1 MNQRNYRSLDK
12 LEELKQKEAIINQ
25 QAEFL
30 RLIYENVKEAI
41 FVVDLA
47 TDGEFYYQGFNPA
60 AKKLTGI
67 EDVVNKTPAQ
77 ILSPEAAAQVTDQ
90 YQKCVRSKSIVTY
103 EECLPFNGQD
113 TWWLTTLNPIENDI
127 GDVYRIVGTSLNITQ
142 RKNVEIELDRE
153 KKFLETLLDNLSDGI
168 VACDSHGVL
177 TLFNR
182 ATQEFHG
189 LPQQPIPADEWAE
202 HYDLYYADGETPM
215 SREDIPLFRA
225 LQGESV
231 RDLEIMIIPKRG
243 QPRTLLANGDPIINS
258 QGEKLG
264 AIATMRDIS
273 DRKQAE
279 LALAE
284 LNQDLEIRV
293 QKRTSE
299 LEQVNKLLFTTTR
312 QLQKSNQELEQFAY
326 VTSHDLKAP
335 LRAISSLSGW
345 IEEDLADKLD
355 AETKENM
362 DLLRGRVHRL
372 ENLINGLLSYSR
384 VGRLKA
390 EPQKVAVEE
399 LITEIINS
407 LDIPPDFS
415 VEIKG
420 NMPTL
425 VTEITPLTQVFSN
438 LIVNA
443 IKHSDRING
452 RVIISASELDNF
464 YEFKVSDDGK
474 GIEPQYH
481 EKIFTIFQT
490 LEARDLKE
498 STGIGLAIVKKAVEN
513 QGGKVR
519 VESSLGKGTTFS
531 FTWKKNF

>member
-335 LRAISSLSGW
+335 LRAIASLSGW
-345 IEEDLADKLD
+345 IALKGA
-355 AETKENM
+355 
-362 DLLRGRVHRL
+362 LRSW
-372 ENLINGLLSYSR
+372 E
-384 VGRLKA
+384 
-390 EPQKVAVEE
+390 
-399 LITEIINS
+399 
-407 LDIPPDFS
+407 
-415 VEIKG
+415 
-420 NMPTL
+420 
-425 VTEITPLTQVFSN
+425 VT
-438 LIVNA
+438 
-443 IKHSDRING
+443 
-452 RVIISASELDNF
+452 
-464 YEFKVSDDGK
+464 
-474 GIEPQYH
+474 
-481 EKIFTIFQT
+481 
-490 LEARDLKE
+490 
-498 STGIGLAIVKKAVEN
+498 
-513 QGGKVR
+513 
-519 VESSLGKGTTFS
+519 
-531 FTWKKNF
+531 